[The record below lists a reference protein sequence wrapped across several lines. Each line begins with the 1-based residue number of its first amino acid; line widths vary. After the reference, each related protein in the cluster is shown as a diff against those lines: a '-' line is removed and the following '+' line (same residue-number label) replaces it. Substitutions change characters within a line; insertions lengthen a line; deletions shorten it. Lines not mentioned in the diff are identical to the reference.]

1 MIKKLI
7 ATLLLSFVALGT
19 YAQNGRMVHGCVIG
33 PKEAPISGAKIS
45 TKNGD
50 YLCTTAKDGSFKT
63 QASSIQSEIIVSHAD
78 YNTKRVKVDGSY
90 LVVRM
95 YPLTTTYD
103 ANVGLQQEARFGW
116 WTTPD
121 YAYLSALRFS
131 YIGGKRFNNYLFAG
145 VGAGLDIGVRNI
157 YKPEAHS
164 SSSKYSNDYSING
177 HMHRHLPMQA
187 IAIPIFAN
195 AKCYFMQTKVAPYL
209 SFSAGARFSTPKK
222 IKMYDYY
229 GNYEGKMRYGA
240 VKPFF
245 ELSAGASYRYSDDY
259 TFTFEFGYYVQSTN
273 HFHGYNGVEIDN
285 DWDHGLSMTV
295 GVRF

>member
-50 YLCTTAKDGSFKT
+50 YLCTTAKDGSFKAQT
-63 QASSIQSEIIVSHAD
+63 SSLQSEIIVSHAD

-103 ANVGLQQEARFGW
+103 ANVGPQKEARFGW
-116 WTTPD
+116 WITPD
-121 YAYLSALRFS
+121 DAHLSALRFS
-131 YIGGKRFNNYLFAG
+131 FIGGKRFNNYLFAG
-145 VGAGLDIGVRNI
+145 VGAGLDIGVKNT
-157 YKPEAHS
+157 YKPKA
-164 SSSKYSNDYSING
+164 YATDSNSDDYIING
-177 HMHRHLPMQA
+177 YMYCDLPMQA

-209 SFSAGARFSTPKK
+209 SFSTGARFSTPKK
-222 IKMYDYY
+222 ITIYNYY
-229 GNYEGKMRYGA
+229 GHYTGNGRYGA

-259 TFTFEFGYYVQSTN
+259 TFTFEFGYYVQSVN
-273 HFHGYNGVEIDN
+273 EADGWDGIQIDN

>member
-50 YLCTTAKDGSFKT
+50 YLCTTAKDGSFKAQT
-63 QASSIQSEIIVSHAD
+63 SSLQSEIIVSHAD

-103 ANVGLQQEARFGW
+103 ANVGLQKEARFGW
-116 WTTPD
+116 WITPD
-121 YAYLSALRFS
+121 DAHLSALRFS
-131 YIGGKRFNNYLFAG
+131 FIGGKRFNNYLFAG
-145 VGAGLDIGVRNI
+145 VGAGLDIGVKNT
-157 YKPEAHS
+157 YKPKAYATDS
-164 SSSKYSNDYSING
+164 DSDDYIIDG
-177 HMHRHLPMQA
+177 CMYCDLPMQA

-209 SFSAGARFSTPKK
+209 SFSTGARFSTPKK
-222 IKMYDYY
+222 ITMYNYY
-229 GNYEGKMRYGA
+229 GHYTGNRRYGA

-259 TFTFEFGYYVQSTN
+259 TFTFEFGYYVQSVN
-273 HFHGYNGVEIDN
+273 EADGWYGIQIDN

>member
-63 QASSIQSEIIVSHAD
+63 QASSLQSEIIVSHAD

-95 YPLTTTYD
+95 YRLTTTYE
-103 ANVGLQQEARFGW
+103 ANVGLQKEARFGW
-116 WTTPD
+116 WITPD
-121 YAYLSALRFS
+121 DAYLSALRFS
-131 YIGGKRFNNYLFAG
+131 FIGGKRFNNYLFAG

-157 YKPEAHS
+157 YKPKAYAP
-164 SSSKYSNDYSING
+164 YSDSDYYLING
-177 HMHRHLPMQA
+177 NIDCDLPMQA

-209 SFSAGARFSTPKK
+209 SFSTGARFSTPKK
-222 IKMYDYY
+222 IKINNSY
-229 GNYEGKMRYGA
+229 GEYIGKRRYGA

-259 TFTFEFGYYVQSTN
+259 TFTFEFGYYVQSIN
-273 HFHGYNGVEIDN
+273 EAWGWDGIQIDN

>member
-63 QASSIQSEIIVSHAD
+63 QASSLQSEIIVSHAD

-116 WTTPD
+116 WMTSDTPLD
-121 YAYLSALRFS
+121 ALRFS
-131 YIGGKRFNNYLFAG
+131 FIGGKRFNNYLFAG
-145 VGAGLDIGVRNI
+145 VGAGLDIGVKNI
-157 YKPEAHS
+157 YKPKAYAR
-164 SSSKYSNDYSING
+164 YSDSDDYYING
-177 HMHRHLPMQA
+177 YSHRNLPMQA

-209 SFSAGARFSTPKK
+209 SFSTGARFSTPKK
-222 IKMYDYY
+222 ITMYNYY
-229 GNYEGKMRYGA
+229 GNYIGKRRYGA

-245 ELSAGASYRYSDDY
+245 ELTAGASYRYSEDY
-259 TFTFEFGYYVQSTN
+259 TFTFEFGYYVQSIN
-273 HFHGYNGVEIDN
+273 EAWGWDGIEIDN